1 MIDITDEKQRLALY
15 YKIRGAAINVEKQL
29 GPYMVEKFY
38 EKALM
43 FELKSLGL
51 SVESQVIIPT
61 YYKGQPL
68 GLDLQADLV
77 VESDLIVE
85 LKATP
90 RMEKSHMRQ
99 LLTYMKLMR
108 KHYGLIINFGVSY
121 ISKYGMKAML
131 LSDFEEVANTEGDF
145 DDNIGTIAFS

>member
-43 FELKSLGL
+43 FELNSLGL
-51 SVESQVIIPT
+51 SVENQVLIPT
-61 YYKGQPL
+61 FYKGHP
-68 GLDLQADLV
+68 LDLHLYADLV
-77 VESDLIVE
+77 IESDLIVE

-90 RMEKSHMRQ
+90 RMEKSHIRQ

-131 LSDFEEVANTEGDF
+131 LTDFDVIANTEGDF
-145 DDNIGTIAFS
+145 DDKIGSIAFS